1 MTDNLKD
8 YIIDNDLSP
17 EEAEEL
23 MTRQALE
30 DGDDWEE
37 ALLLEPLDDAYEF
50 DFDEPDETEDEDKPM
65 PLGKSRMHENE
76 QEAQRILLVSIDCG
90 ESDFEESLEELREL
104 TSTAGGEV
112 IGVMTQK
119 LSSPVSATCVGSGR
133 LEEIAEFC
141 DLNDIDLVIFD
152 RELTPIQIRNLERET
167 GTRVIDRTMLILDI
181 FAQRARSVE
190 GKLQVEL
197 AQLKY
202 MMPRLTGSHA
212 ELSRLGGGIGTRGPG
227 ETKLE
232 TDRRHIRRR
241 IDLLKERLREVEKRR
256 AAHRARRKK
265 TGVVTCAIVGYTNA
279 GKSTLL
285 NRLTDAGVLAEDKL
299 FATLDP
305 TSRAL
310 NLPSGASVTLV
321 DTVGFIRRLPHHL
334 IEAFKSTLEEAADAD
349 IIVLLCDG
357 SDADMRSHLEVS
369 RDLLAEL
376 GAVDKPVITVVNK
389 CDAADP
395 AELAGVTGV
404 RISALTGDGLDR
416 LMSAIDDAMPA
427 KPVRK
432 RMLLPFTDLGV
443 AADIRATGEILSE
456 EYTAEGLLLE
466 ALVEPIL
473 AARLGDRYDAAE

>member
-1 MTDNLKD
+1 MTNDKD
-8 YIIDNDLSP
+8 YIYDPDL
-17 EEAEEL
+17 
-23 MTRQALE
+23 TE
-30 DGDDWEE
+30 DPDLADGGYDEDWED
-37 ALLLEPLDDAYEF
+37 ALLLEPLGDDWDGEYDDEYDDA
-50 DFDEPDETEDEDKPM
+50 DEDDEERSTPQ
-65 PLGKSRMHENE
+65 GKDRMYENE
-76 QEAQRILLVSIDCG
+76 QVSQRVLLVSVDCG
-90 ESDFEESLEELREL
+90 EPDFEESLEELREL

-119 LSSPVSATCVGSGR
+119 LSNPVSATCVGSGR
-133 LEEIAEFC
+133 VEEIAEFC
-141 DLNDIDLVIFD
+141 DLNDIDLIIFD

-167 GTRVIDRTMLILDI
+167 STRVLDRTMLILDI

-310 NLPSGASVTLV
+310 TLPSGASVTLV

-334 IEAFKSTLEEAADAD
+334 VEAFKSTLEEAADAD

-357 SDADMRSHLEVS
+357 SDEDMRSHLEVS
-369 RDLLAEL
+369 RGLLDEL
-376 GAVDKPVITVVNK
+376 GASDKPILTVVNK
-389 CDAADP
+389 CDRADP

-416 LMSAIDDAMPA
+416 LLTAIDDAMPV

-432 RMLLPFTDLGV
+432 KLLLPFTDLGV

-473 AARLGDRYDAAE
+473 AARMGDKYEVR